1 MRSHGNKRRLNMSH
15 PVWLEGAVIVA
26 ATVFVFAVG
35 ALVKF
40 WRDFDCMHSA
50 VHTIENKLDEIGF
63 MTAAMLDH
71 LQVPMREEEDYN
83 AEMVKAWDEAD

>member
-1 MRSHGNKRRLNMSH
+1 M
-15 PVWLEGAVIVA
+15 EITIIVA
-26 ATVFVFAVG
+26 GVAVG
-35 ALVKF
+35 FLVSALVKF

-50 VHTIENKLDEIGF
+50 VHAIENKLDEYGF

-71 LQVPMREEEDYN
+71 LQVPMREEEEDYN